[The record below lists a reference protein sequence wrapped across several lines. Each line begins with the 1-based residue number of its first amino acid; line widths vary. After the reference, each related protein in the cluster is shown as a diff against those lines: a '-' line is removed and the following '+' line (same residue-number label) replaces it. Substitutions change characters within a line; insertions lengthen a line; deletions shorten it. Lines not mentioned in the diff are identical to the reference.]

1 MLCSVGKGREKR
13 RLRAAPFKT
22 ANAMKK
28 KLIPLC
34 ALCAAAFAAQLKG
47 EDAALLPY
55 GNLGLDYAA
64 SQIEGANSGLE
75 SQTGVRFFFDYYA
88 VLVGNPYGG
97 VEQGANYT
105 AEMIFG
111 LDFDL
116 EKQVGWTGGAFTISG
131 AYSIGGNLSDKIGN
145 FFTAS
150 ESYVV
155 NGAAFY
161 EMYFTQTLET
171 RAGTVAVNF
180 GRMSMSDA
188 FADLPVMGYLV
199 SGGMDSTPE
208 AIFYNSPFT
217 SSPQATWGINA
228 QYSPVSEVTL
238 SAGLYQAPQSLGDAD
253 WNGTEFGIHS
263 DDGYM
268 ALFQAAWSP
277 EFFRQA
283 GEDGKP
289 ADGTGLQGLY
299 QIGGYFFGGY
309 DGLTDYSGGTR
320 GNGYGLWIQGQ
331 QMVWRDPGA
340 PYRYASVWAGMQ
352 YSPVQ
357 SVSTMPWMVYGGIQ
371 LQGFV
376 PHRSQ
381 DGFYFSWLY
390 GSFNS
395 NYGYG
400 KGAASYSATYEMV
413 VEATYVIQLNEHI
426 SIQPDMQYIFRPNG
440 NSDLDDALVL
450 GGQLIVSF

>member
-1 MLCSVGKGREKR
+1 MRCRKVAEKN
-13 RLRAAPFKT
+13 AAICAHIIKT
-22 ANAMKK
+22 ANAMNK

-34 ALCAAAFAAQLKG
+34 ASCAAAFAAQA
-47 EDAALLPY
+47 ESADAALPF
-55 GNLGLDYAA
+55 GNLGLDCAA
-64 SQIEGANSGLE
+64 AQIESANSSLE
-75 SQTGVRFFFDYYA
+75 SLTGVKFFFDYYS

-97 VEQGANYT
+97 AEQGANYT
-105 AEMIFG
+105 GEMIFG

-116 EKQVGWTGGAFTISG
+116 EKQIGWKGGSFTISG
-131 AYSIGGNLSDKIGN
+131 AYSSGSNLSDKIGN

-171 RAGTVAVNF
+171 GAGTLAVNF

-188 FADLPVMGYLV
+188 FVGLPVMGYLV

-217 SSPQATWGINA
+217 SSPQATWGVNV
-228 QYSPVSEVTL
+228 QYSPASEVTL
-238 SAGLYQAPQSLGDAD
+238 SAGLYQAPQALGDAD

-277 EFFRQA
+277 EFFRQKGA
-283 GEDGKP
+283 GGEP
-289 ADGTGLQGLY
+289 LDGTGLQGLY

-309 DGLTDYSGGTR
+309 DGLTNYSGGTR
-320 GNGYGLWIQGQ
+320 GNGYGFWIQGQ
-331 QMVWRDPGA
+331 QMVWRDPDA
-340 PYRYASVWAGMQ
+340 LYRYASVWAGLQ

-376 PHRSQ
+376 PYRSR
-381 DGFYFSWLY
+381 DGLYFSWLY

-413 VEATYVIQLNEHI
+413 VEATYVIQLNEHV
-426 SIQPDMQYIFRPNG
+426 SIQPDLQYIFRPSG
-440 NSDLDDALVL
+440 NSDIDDALVL